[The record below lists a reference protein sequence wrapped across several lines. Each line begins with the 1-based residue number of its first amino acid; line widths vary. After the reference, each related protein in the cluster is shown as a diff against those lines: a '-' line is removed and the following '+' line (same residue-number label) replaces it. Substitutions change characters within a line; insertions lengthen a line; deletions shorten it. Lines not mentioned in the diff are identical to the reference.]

1 MNSDNP
7 HPLRY
12 ARKTK
17 RRADARHRLALATP
31 KDRQCA
37 LRAKK
42 SPPIVRQAARESRQI
57 KTKFGNA
64 TAARDEFAIVVKQR
78 ALLSP

>member
-1 MNSDNP
+1 M
-7 HPLRY
+7 
-12 ARKTK
+12 
-17 RRADARHRLALATP
+17 
-31 KDRQCA
+31 
-37 LRAKK
+37 RAKK